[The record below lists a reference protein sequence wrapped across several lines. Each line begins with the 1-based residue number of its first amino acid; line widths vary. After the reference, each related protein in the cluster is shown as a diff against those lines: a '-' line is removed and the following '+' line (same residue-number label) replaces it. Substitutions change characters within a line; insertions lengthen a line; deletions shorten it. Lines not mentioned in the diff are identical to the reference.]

1 MSFGLL
7 RLLYDGIDIENEA
20 CVGKS
25 FPGFWAELAR
35 FKAHHETEGAGDGVI
50 KSSSPVVELH

>member
-1 MSFGLL
+1 LH
-7 RLLYDGIDIENEA
+7 DGVDIENES

-35 FKAHHETEGAGDGVI
+35 FKFHHDG
-50 KSSSPVVELH
+50 KR